1 MVFLEGKPGAKELEE
16 LRERVRKD
24 GSEEDVWWPGEV
36 DGEGWDGREVVLSL
50 PNGVGRAKCGAGVVE
65 KVLGMAGTMRGWRSL
80 RACAGLL
87 E

>member
-1 MVFLEGKPGAKELEE
+1 MFLEGKPGAEELEE

-24 GSEEDVWWPGEV
+24 GSEEDVWCPGEV
-36 DGEGWDGREVVLSL
+36 GGDGSDGTEVVLLL

-80 RACAGLL
+80 RACAGLM